1 MTRLKNNQFVLKQIK
16 QNFKDLPK
24 HLDIFEI
31 ADRYVPKND
40 ALKNSAYSKILDTFY
55 KFDLKGYKTDGNFN
69 NMFDDSLHTFYGAHC
84 DFFVTNDERCNY
96 KAKKTFE
103 RLGIAT
109 RVIKSSEYK
118 EVINC
123 F

>member
-1 MTRLKNNQFVLKQIK
+1 M
-16 QNFKDLPK
+16 DLPK

-31 ADRYVPKND
+31 ADRYVPQND

-103 RLGIAT
+103 RLGIT
-109 RVIKSSEYK
+109 TKVIKQKEY
-118 EVINC
+118 EEIINC
-123 F
+123 L